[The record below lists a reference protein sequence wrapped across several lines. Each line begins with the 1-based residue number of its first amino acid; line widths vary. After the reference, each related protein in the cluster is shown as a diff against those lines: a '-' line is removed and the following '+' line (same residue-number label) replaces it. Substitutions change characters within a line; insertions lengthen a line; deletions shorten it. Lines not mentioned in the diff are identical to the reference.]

1 MRLDLPARK
10 PFNFHSVVNSH
21 GWRQLAPCRFE
32 NDVLIYVDHLSTKRT
47 VEYRISASPEG
58 VQVETGKLNKAEQK
72 EVAERV
78 TWMFGLEMDFS
89 DFYAASRLEPK
100 LARAKKQALGRV
112 LRSPTLFEDVIKT
125 IFTTNTLWAA
135 TRNMTLKL
143 VKEFGA
149 HLHLRQVQVSTASGT
164 STRSPLTHLH
174 LRQVQVSSRSSLGSE
189 ENYKAV
195 HTPEAIAASNPDYI
209 KEKIRVGYRAPAIH
223 DLAVRVASGKYD
235 LESLKTSSL
244 STLELRKELM
254 TIKGVGPYAAANL
267 LMLLGRHDFIP
278 IDSSALTVVS
288 HEWYRGKPITARHV
302 EKRFQKWGEYKGLA
316 FWFWDWKYNGS

>member
-1 MRLDLPARK
+1 VRLDLPAHK

-32 NDVLIYVDHLSTKRT
+32 NDILNYVDHLSTKRT

-58 VQVETGKLNKAEQK
+58 VQVETDRLNKAEQK
-72 EVAERV
+72 QVAERV

-112 LRSPTLFEDVIKT
+112 LRSPTLFEDVVKT

-149 HLHLRQVQVSTASGT
+149 STASGT
-164 STRSPLTHLH
+164 STRSPLT
-174 LRQVQVSSRSSLGSE
+174 SSRSSLGSA
-189 ENYKAV
+189 ENYKAFP
-195 HTPEAIAASNPDYI
+195 TPEAIAASNPDYI

-288 HEWYRGKPITARHV
+288 HEWYRGKPVTARHV